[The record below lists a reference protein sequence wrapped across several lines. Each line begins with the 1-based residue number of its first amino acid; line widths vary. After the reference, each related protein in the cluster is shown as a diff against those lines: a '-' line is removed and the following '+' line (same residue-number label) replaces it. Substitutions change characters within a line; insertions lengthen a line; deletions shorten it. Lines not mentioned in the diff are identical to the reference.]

1 MIITELLNQNLT
13 VTTEIFV
20 VLIFKQVSLNRKYVS
35 YIKLYSIRFN
45 NGTTVIGFNKFLI
58 TLQLCLVDQ
67 DVLYRCREFK
77 IVGPQKEMVK
87 EKLIS

>member
-1 MIITELLNQNLT
+1 MIITELLKQNLT
-13 VTTEIFV
+13 VTTGIFV
-20 VLIFKQVSLNRKYVS
+20 VLIFKQFSLNRKYVS
-35 YIKLYSIRFN
+35 YIKLYSNRFKN
-45 NGTTVIGFNKFLI
+45 VTTVIGFNKFLI